1 MHDYILLM
9 SSRYLDIYDIDGLRF
24 DLMGLTDIDTVNDV
38 YKELK
43 KKKAADKL
51 AAKDASSSKGKP
63 SVQVEPN
70 RALLQKLALQI
81 AEKKTYTEEDRRKDE
96 EAREAA
102 RQAAV
107 EAGAEQYALD
117 QHEKVVEQFEK
128 GRKGDK
134 STTFDGGPRERVCY
148 HLLERGGGLTEQE
161 IFDDLNRTRNAKW
174 R

>member
-1 MHDYILLM
+1 M
-9 SSRYLDIYDIDGLRF
+9 
-24 DLMGLTDIDTVNDV
+24 
-38 YKELK
+38 
-43 KKKAADKL
+43 

-70 RALLQKLALQI
+70 RALLQKPSLQI

-117 QHEKVVEQFEK
+117 QHEKIVEQFEK
-128 GRKGDK
+128 GRKGIK
-134 STTFDGGPRERVCY
+134 AQHSMVGRGNGFAITFSSAEAASRSR
-148 HLLERGGGLTEQE
+148 RFLT
-161 IFDDLNRTRNAKW
+161 I
-174 R
+174 